1 MARNILVTGATG
13 TVGSDVLR
21 GLIGRADIQVHAA
34 VRDKNKAAAL
44 AGPGVEL
51 TLFDYNRPETLA
63 PACGG
68 VDSVF
73 MVSPFTPDGVAQ
85 SLALLDAARAAGVKN
100 VVKLSVI
107 RSIRDTT
114 PGRWHAAIDD
124 ALKKS
129 GMAWTLLL
137 AGSFMQN
144 LVEGAAPQPDGGLYL
159 PAGNAKCAFIDTRD
173 IAAVAVQ
180 ALTER
185 GHKGREYTL
194 TGPDGLSYAEAAV
207 LHNPL

>member
-100 VVKLSVI
+100 VVKLLVI
-107 RSIRDTT
+107 RSIQ
-114 PGRWHAAIDD
+114 PGGT
-124 ALKKS
+124 S
-129 GMAWTLLL
+129 
-137 AGSFMQN
+137 
-144 LVEGAAPQPDGGLYL
+144 
-159 PAGNAKCAFIDTRD
+159 TRTFFRRSSTKGW
-173 IAAVAVQ
+173 ISSQKPSKRVWR
-180 ALTER
+180 LR
-185 GHKGREYTL
+185 GRT
-194 TGPDGLSYAEAAV
+194 
-207 LHNPL
+207 